1 MQSNPP
7 SVLIYV
13 SEDLLGDALL
23 KLPAISVLREAFPG
37 HHITWLAG
45 GGPSI
50 FKAQLAPLIEGM
62 VDEVR
67 DDLRVGRSWRDLL
80 QRPLAG
86 RRFDVIIDTQTIV
99 RVSLALRRAP
109 HRLFVSA
116 AGGFLLSD
124 RRLPRGEKLSGNL
137 RQRLLQLVRLASDR
151 NIQPL
156 YRLALP
162 EGCRAAAA
170 ALLPEGPVY
179 IGIAPG
185 AGGRD
190 KCWPLDHYL
199 ELGREQ
205 QARGRTPV
213 YFIGPRERDW
223 APLIRARVPGA
234 LIPELDAGAGVETGP
249 LLALAL
255 AQRISVGVAN
265 DAGPGHIMAAAGAP
279 LVSLFGRASVEKFVE
294 DDDHRQVIRAA
305 DFGGNEVALIPI
317 AAVAEA
323 VEEQVRRLGL
333 AP

>member
-1 MQSNPP
+1 
-7 SVLIYV
+7 LIYV

-37 HHITWLAG
+37 CRVTWVAG
-45 GGPSI
+45 GGPSV
-50 FKAQLAPLIEGM
+50 FNAQLAPLVEGM

-80 QRPLAG
+80 RRPLQG
-86 RRFDVIIDTQTIV
+86 RRFEVIIDTQTIV
-99 RVSLALRRAP
+99 RVTLALRRAP
-109 HRLFVSA
+109 HRLFISA
-116 AGGFLLSD
+116 AAGFLLSD

-137 RQRLLQLVRLASDR
+137 RQRLLQLIRLASGRD
-151 NIQPL
+151 IQPR

-170 ALLPEGPVY
+170 ALLPDGPVY
-179 IGIAPG
+179 IGLAPG

-190 KCWPLDHYL
+190 KCWPLDRYL

-205 QARGRTPV
+205 QTRGRTPV
-213 YFIGPRERDW
+213 FFIGPAERDW
-223 APLIRARVPGA
+223 VALIRARVPGA
-234 LIPELDAGAGVETGP
+234 LIPEAEAGTGVEAGP
-249 LLALAL
+249 LLSLAL

-279 LVSLFGRASVEKFVE
+279 LVSLFGRTSVEKFVE
-294 DDDHRQVIRAA
+294 ENDHRQVLRAA
-305 DFGGNEVALIPI
+305 DFGGDDVASIPI

-323 VEEQVRRLGL
+323 VEAQVRRLGQ